1 MIPTIAL
8 STAQLPRLP
17 APGCRGGHAL
27 RCAALLLLLSAC
39 LLPPTLRAEGLAVE
53 DFRDRLHQHLGQ
65 DITGSDQFGD
75 QWLGKDVLIAKFDP
89 RTALGPAWSFKD
101 LDTIV
106 NRDSSVVIC
115 FFGKVALDDEVRQ
128 GLDRARASGI
138 PSYVEAA
145 NGNVI
150 VSIGVKSDCII
161 RTIDFLKANL
171 LAR

>member
-1 MIPTIAL
+1 MDRSPSLPPA
-8 STAQLPRLP
+8 SPPRLP
-17 APGCRGGHAL
+17 APRWRGGQAL
-27 RCAALLLLLSAC
+27 ARAALPLLLLAC
-39 LLPPTLRAEGLAVE
+39 LLPPALHAEVLGVE
-53 DFRDRLHQHLGQ
+53 DFRDKLHQHLGH
-65 DITGSDQFGD
+65 DITGSDQFAD

-89 RTALGPAWSFKD
+89 RTALGPGWSFKD

-115 FFGKVALDDEVRQ
+115 FFGKAALDEEVRQ
-128 GLDRARASGI
+128 GLDRARVSGI

-150 VSIGVKSDCII
+150 VSIGIKTDCIT
-161 RTIDFLKANL
+161 RTIDFIKANL

>member
-1 MIPTIAL
+1 MRPQT
-8 STAQLPRLP
+8 LP
-17 APGCRGGHAL
+17 AL
-27 RCAALLLLLSAC
+27 IIAC
-39 LLPPTLRAEGLAVE
+39 LLPLTLHAEGLAVE
-53 DFRDRLHQHLGQ
+53 DFRDRLHRSLGH
-65 DITGSDQFGD
+65 DITGSDQFAD

-115 FFGKVALDDEVRQ
+115 FFGKAALDDEVRQ

-150 VSIGVKSDCII
+150 VSIGIKTDCIS
-161 RTIDFLKANL
+161 RTIDFLKANP
-171 LAR
+171 LAP